1 MGHMNQNPKGIR
13 STWTAITDASSD
25 ALYEAACAAIYTT
38 QAEYNI
44 TYAAAFKPQV
54 CNKVHIFD
62 VALETLY
69 TDDCGQFPVQSF
81 SGNQYI
87 KCAYLVGANAIL
99 IEQFQTKSNAHRISA
114 HNRILERLKAAGM
127 QVDLQIMDNEVT
139 KAYLDNITGKWET

>member
-13 STWTAITDASSD
+13 STWTAITDASID

-87 KCAYLVGANAIL
+87 KCVPVLC
-99 IEQFQTKSNAHRISA
+99 EQSGLPVCNQMLPNSYKSLCVYFEIKCTK
-114 HNRILERLKAAGM
+114 
-127 QVDLQIMDNEVT
+127 
-139 KAYLDNITGKWET
+139 